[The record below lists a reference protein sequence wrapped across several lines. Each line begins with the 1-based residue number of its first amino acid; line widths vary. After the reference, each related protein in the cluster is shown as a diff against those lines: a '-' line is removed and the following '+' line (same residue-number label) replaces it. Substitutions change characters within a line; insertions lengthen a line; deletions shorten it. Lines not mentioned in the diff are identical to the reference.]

1 MNSRRHNAIILLLMA
16 SVFFFLS
23 GCGIPTYYVPE
34 RAELVKGT
42 KNESGG
48 ISFTL
53 TYQAYETGEG
63 VDRNSIH
70 VELLLLYCSDS
81 DNSDKIKKAFENTYI
96 QNQIDGIP
104 LIEDNGKVT
113 LDGSDVYIFKSAD
126 SNPSGAQNYTYKID
140 GDGSYSFNLK
150 CEKKNDSTSATLTCF
165 KGNSDQGEVKKL
177 TFTGDLNNGI
187 RVFGAISVQPER
199 QYSNVYWTKLVDLG
213 VINRENL

>member
-1 MNSRRHNAIILLLMA
+1 MNSRRHNAIILLIMA

-23 GCGIPTYYVPE
+23 GCGIPTYYVPKT
-34 RAELVKGT
+34 AELVK
-42 KNESGG
+42 ESESDG
-48 ISFTL
+48 INFTL
-53 TYQAYETGEG
+53 TYETGEG

-150 CEKKNDSTSATLTCF
+150 CEKKVDSTSATLTCS
-165 KGNSDQGEVKKL
+165 KENSQQGEVTSTL
-177 TFTGDLNNGI
+177 NGDLSKGI
-187 RVFGAISVQPER
+187 RVFGAISVQPK

-213 VINRENL
+213 VINLGNL

>member
-53 TYQAYETGEG
+53 TYEG
-63 VDRNSIH
+63 IEDSIH
-70 VELLLLYCSDS
+70 VELLLLYCSNN
-81 DNSDKIKKAFENTYI
+81 DNTDKIKKAFENTCI

-104 LIEDNGKVT
+104 LIEKDGKVT
-113 LDGSDVYIFKSAD
+113 LDGSIDVYIFKSAD
-126 SNPSGAQNYTYKID
+126 SNPLGAQNYTYKID
-140 GDGSYSFNLK
+140 GNGSYSFNLK
-150 CEKKNDSTSATLTCF
+150 CEEKDDSTSATLTCF

-187 RVFGAISVQPER
+187 RVFGAISVQPEK